1 MDLQSKEINEIL
13 TAKATAETNF
23 KTLNKTGKNPHFKSS
38 YATLNDIY
46 DACRSALKE
55 QGLVV
60 YHQTFEDESNNAQI
74 SCTLFHTE
82 SGQFIRTILPLKTGT
97 AQQTGSEIT
106 YMRRYTIQCVLSLEG
121 EFDDDGNEA
130 QAIKIV
136 DSVIIQKKADEI
148 LKLIDETESD
158 VEILLKHCK
167 IKNKQIKDLTNT
179 EYKTVK
185 EQLERKQ
192 QLGDSFNE

>member
-46 DACRSALKE
+46 DACRLALKE
-55 QGLVV
+55 QSLVV

-106 YMRRYTIQCVLSLEG
+106 YMRRYTIQCILSLEG

-130 QAIKIV
+130 EAIKSDPI
-136 DSVIIQKKADEI
+136 IIQKKADEI
-148 LKLIDETESD
+148 TRLVEETESD
-158 VEILLKHCK
+158 ILKLLEHCK
-167 IKNKQIKDLTNT
+167 IPNKQFKDFTT
-179 EYKTVK
+179 SEYNKVINELQTK
-185 EQLERKQ
+185 LKKQ
-192 QLGDSFNE
+192 SLNNE

>member
-23 KTLNKTGKNPHFKSS
+23 KNLNKTGKNPHYKSS

-74 SCTLFHTE
+74 ACTLLHTE
-82 SGQFIRTILPLKTGT
+82 SGQFIRTILPLRTET

-121 EFDDDGNEA
+121 EFEDDANESE
-130 QAIKIV
+130 AIK
-136 DSVIIQKKADEI
+136 SAKAHLLAFTET
-148 LKLIDETESD
+148 LIKETESD
-158 VEILLKHCK
+158 SPKLLEHCK
-167 IKNKQIKDLTNT
+167 IPNKQFEDFTLS
-179 EYKTVK
+179 EYNKVINELQAK
-185 EQLERKQ
+185 LKKQ
-192 QLGDSFNE
+192 SLNNE